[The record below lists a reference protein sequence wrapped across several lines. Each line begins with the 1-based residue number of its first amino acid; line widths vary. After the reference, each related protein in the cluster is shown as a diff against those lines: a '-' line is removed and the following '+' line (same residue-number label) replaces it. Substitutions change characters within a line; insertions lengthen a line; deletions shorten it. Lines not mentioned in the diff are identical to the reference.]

1 MEECAGNIYQCF
13 SPASALLL
21 IASFPKQHRKASIS
35 HPHCTPSAPA
45 RRPHQPRP
53 INTSEAIA
61 MSKQMDRDTHAQAY
75 SYSES
80 ESERSWTANSQ
91 SNSSSS
97 EDEEPDQAV
106 EIMEYLFIIISNPP
120 ESSPTP
126 TKRLASEPHSPWRL
140 HFDAESITQRP
151 SSTLSD
157 PPSPSPPSPSCSSY
171 WTQDRGRTRFRKA
184 MPQPRDRKNTP
195 APRYTL
201 TQRMQ
206 RSLDKSLD
214 MRSHVPENRAE
225 TPAPEADKPYP
236 ASATDKLEHH
246 IDEDE
251 PWGPLTWRRRG
262 AVVVGDYAALEGA
275 LPGRFVRSAC

>member
-1 MEECAGNIYQCF
+1 MEECSGNIYQGS

-21 IASFPKQHRKASIS
+21 IASFPTQHHKTSIS
-35 HPHCTPSAPA
+35 HSHCTPSAPA

-53 INTSEAIA
+53 ISTSEAIA
-61 MSKQMDRDTHAQAY
+61 MSKQMDRDTHAHAY
-75 SYSES
+75 SDSES
-80 ESERSWTANSQ
+80 ESERPWTANSQ

-106 EIMEYLFIIISNPP
+106 EIMIYVILNPSA
-120 ESSPTP
+120 SSPTP
-126 TKRLASEPHSPWRL
+126 TEQLISEPLSPWHV
-140 HFDAESITQRP
+140 HFDAEPNAQRP
-151 SSTLSD
+151 SSAISD
-157 PPSPSPPSPSCSSY
+157 PPSPSPPSSSCNFY
-171 WTQDRGRTRFRKA
+171 RAQARGRTRFREA
-184 MPQPRDRKNTP
+184 RPQSRDRGNTP

-206 RSLDKSLD
+206 RFLRRGLDIQ
-214 MRSHVPENRAE
+214 SHVPENRAE

-236 ASATDKLEHH
+236 ASAADKLEHH
-246 IDEDE
+246 IDEDG

-262 AVVVGDYAALEGA
+262 AVVVGDYAALEGP